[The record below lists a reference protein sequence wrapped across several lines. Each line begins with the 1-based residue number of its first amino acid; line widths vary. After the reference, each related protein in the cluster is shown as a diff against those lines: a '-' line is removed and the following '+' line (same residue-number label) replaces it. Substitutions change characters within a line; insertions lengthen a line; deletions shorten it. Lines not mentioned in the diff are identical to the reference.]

1 LGKPIHFF
9 ALSTPVMLRCVS
21 SLCHTQHVYNVAG
34 SSDGRHLA
42 AVLKDHTIQLW
53 HADSGG
59 AWHAGQV
66 LQGHASVGFRVIWGG
81 IVLEVGESDYVS
93 IAWSPTS
100 NQLASASNDCMVRV
114 WAADDT
120 GYWTAVHEHSHA
132 REATGIAWSPDGK
145 QLASTSEDCTVQLWS
160 IDDAGAWQLN
170 QTLVSPNMLFSLAW
184 SPDGRQ
190 LAVDTGRCAG
200 ELWRVDDA
208 GQWQQGPTLPEE
220 SCATQVTWSPDG
232 NHLISL
238 FQPSRV
244 EQLSIDN
251 SGQWQIRNA
260 VEDPYG
266 DTFDHLRSV
275 RIGGT
280 LHLAVVTFI
289 SGVSLLRLDPAGN
302 LHIGPTFVRA
312 SLLAHD
318 IECGVNGVAWSPDGR
333 QLAVACTDSTIRIW
347 TVCAYN
353 DRTHHL
359 FSPIFKSWVLALMC
373 MCERDLVSLPLEMW
387 LIVFEQMAALVDK
400 VY

>member
-9 ALSTPVMLRCVS
+9 ALSTSVMLRCVS
-21 SLCHTQHVYNVAG
+21 SLHHTQDVYRVAA

-42 AVLKDHTIQLW
+42 AALRGHVVQLW
-53 HADSGG
+53 HVDSGG
-59 AWHAGQV
+59 AWHAGQM
-66 LQGHASVGFRVIWGG
+66 LQGH
-81 IVLEVGESDYVS
+81 ESDAVSIEWAGMMLPALQSDDVS

-100 NQLASASNDCMVRV
+100 NQLASADGLMARV
-114 WAADDT
+114 WAADDA
-120 GYWTAVHEHSHA
+120 GHWTVVHQHHHA
-132 REATGIAWSPDGK
+132 DLVMGINWSPDGK
-145 QLASTSEDCTVQLWS
+145 QLASTSLDCTAQLWF
-160 IDDAGAWQLN
+160 IDDVGVWQLG

-208 GQWQQGPTLPEE
+208 GQWQKGPTLPEE
-220 SCATQVTWSPDG
+220 SGATQVTWSPDG
-232 NHLISL
+232 NHLIYL

-251 SGQWQIRNA
+251 SGEWQVRNA

-302 LHIGPTFVRA
+302 LHIGPAFVRA

-318 IECGVNGVAWSPDGR
+318 IECGVNDVAWSPDGR
-333 QLAVACTDSTIRIW
+333 QLAVACTDSAIRIW
-347 TVCAYN
+347 TVCAYS

-359 FSPIFKSWVLALMC
+359 FSPSFRAWVLALMC
-373 MCERDLVSLPLEMW
+373 MRERFVAFLPLEMW
-387 LIVFEQMAALVDK
+387 LLVFEQMAALIDK
-400 VY
+400 AY